1 MIYFVFLDTLGIR
14 SFQGS
19 LTLTVFRIRQSI
31 PDPGYKKPPGSG
43 SVFSRFGS
51 GPRKNTPNLKHWFL
65 ISFFFILSGSKLAH
79 KN

>member
-31 PDPGYKKPPGSG
+31 PDPGYKKTPGSG
-43 SVFSRFGS
+43 IQIRFFRGLD
-51 GPRKNTPNLKHWFL
+51 PDPEKIHR
-65 ISFFFILSGSKLAH
+65 I
-79 KN
+79 

>member
-43 SVFSRFGS
+43 SVFFAVWIRT
-51 GPRKNTPNLKHWFL
+51 RKKYTESETLVFN
-65 ISFFFILSGSKLAH
+65 IFFFILSDSKLAH